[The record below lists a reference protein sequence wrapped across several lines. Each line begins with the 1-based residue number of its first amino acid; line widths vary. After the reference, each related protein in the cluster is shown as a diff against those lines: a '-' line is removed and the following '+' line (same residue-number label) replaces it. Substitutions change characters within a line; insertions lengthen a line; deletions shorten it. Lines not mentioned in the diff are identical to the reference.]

1 MKALLITLFSLVLL
15 NFFGLVQYTYIIYAI
30 NAYFIANFI
39 YSVWIRR
46 KVKTPFDF
54 ALSVVLVG
62 LILSGISSSYY
73 ENSNPLYVYFAYQFI
88 LALYFYIILV
98 NKDTQVKHVEKAL
111 TYLSLALCVFYIVQ
125 YIAFQRGIV
134 LTDMFADGYDAE
146 AGDLVRFR
154 AVGSALAAWAYFYG
168 LNGVLVSQ
176 KKSFLKVL
184 LLVLGLAVILLMS
197 FRTMVAGL
205 MLCTLVMVIKVNGLK
220 SGLFKYLFLL
230 FVAIVV
236 AYNVPTVQKKIDYMI
251 EKQQGDQTLANDDYI
266 RWINFYYHLDENT
279 KDDVEYYLGVG
290 LNADKNSSLC
300 IKEDILMKQHLSWVD
315 WGLIGLSWQ
324 VGLLTVLGM
333 LLYSFKVIKFRFEP
347 EQVCISVFFLYL
359 VLISITTLEFARTG
373 NFVVQALVLYLAT
386 YYIKKQ
392 NKNKIINHEKI
403 N

>member
-251 EKQQGDQTLANDDYI
+251 EKQQGDQTFANDDYI

-392 NKNKIINHEKI
+392 KIKL
-403 N
+403 

>member
-300 IKEDILMKQHLSWVD
+300 IKEDILMEQHLSWVD

>member
-46 KVKTPFDF
+46 KVKTPFNF

-251 EKQQGDQTLANDDYI
+251 EKQQGDQTLANDEYI

-300 IKEDILMKQHLSWVD
+300 IKEDNLMEQHLSWVD

-386 YYIKKQ
+386 YYIKKT
-392 NKNKIINHEKI
+392 KIKL
-403 N
+403 

>member
-146 AGDLVRFR
+146 AGALVRFR

-251 EKQQGDQTLANDDYI
+251 EKQQGDQTLANDEYI

-300 IKEDILMKQHLSWVD
+300 IKEDNLMEQHLSWVD

-392 NKNKIINHEKI
+392 KIKL
-403 N
+403 

>member
-205 MLCTLVMVIKVNGLK
+205 MFCTLVMVIKVNGLK

-300 IKEDILMKQHLSWVD
+300 IKEDNLMEQHLSWVD

>member
-251 EKQQGDQTLANDDYI
+251 EKQQGDQTFANDEYI

-300 IKEDILMKQHLSWVD
+300 IKEDNLMEQHLSWVD

-392 NKNKIINHEKI
+392 K
-403 N
+403 

>member
-251 EKQQGDQTLANDDYI
+251 EKQQGDQTFANDEYI

-300 IKEDILMKQHLSWVD
+300 IKEDNLMEQHLSWVD

>member
-300 IKEDILMKQHLSWVD
+300 IKEDNLMEQHLSWVD

-386 YYIKKQ
+386 YYIKKT
-392 NKNKIINHEKI
+392 KIKL
-403 N
+403 

>member
-300 IKEDILMKQHLSWVD
+300 IKEDNLMEQHLSWVD

-386 YYIKKQ
+386 YYIK

>member
-1 MKALLITLFSLVLL
+1 M
-15 NFFGLVQYTYIIYAI
+15 
-30 NAYFIANFI
+30 
-39 YSVWIRR
+39 
-46 KVKTPFDF
+46 
-54 ALSVVLVG
+54 
-62 LILSGISSSYY
+62 
-73 ENSNPLYVYFAYQFI
+73 
-88 LALYFYIILV
+88 
-98 NKDTQVKHVEKAL
+98 KHVEKAL

-125 YIAFQRGIV
+125 FIAFQRGIV

-251 EKQQGDQTLANDDYI
+251 EKQQGDQTFANDDYI

-300 IKEDILMKQHLSWVD
+300 IKEDNLMEQHLSWVD

-386 YYIKKQ
+386 YYIKK

>member
-125 YIAFQRGIV
+125 FIAFQRGIV

-205 MLCTLVMVIKVNGLK
+205 MLCTLG
-220 SGLFKYLFLL
+220 S
-230 FVAIVV
+230 
-236 AYNVPTVQKKIDYMI
+236 
-251 EKQQGDQTLANDDYI
+251 LA
-266 RWINFYYHLDENT
+266 
-279 KDDVEYYLGVG
+279 KACG
-290 LNADKNSSLC
+290 
-300 IKEDILMKQHLSWVD
+300 
-315 WGLIGLSWQ
+315 
-324 VGLLTVLGM
+324 
-333 LLYSFKVIKFRFEP
+333 
-347 EQVCISVFFLYL
+347 
-359 VLISITTLEFARTG
+359 
-373 NFVVQALVLYLAT
+373 
-386 YYIKKQ
+386 
-392 NKNKIINHEKI
+392 
-403 N
+403 

>member
-251 EKQQGDQTLANDDYI
+251 EKQQGDQTLANDEYI

-300 IKEDILMKQHLSWVD
+300 IKEDNLMEQHLSWVD

-392 NKNKIINHEKI
+392 K
-403 N
+403 

>member
-251 EKQQGDQTLANDDYI
+251 EKQQGDQTFANDDYI

-300 IKEDILMKQHLSWVD
+300 IKEDNLMEQHLSWVD

>member
-300 IKEDILMKQHLSWVD
+300 IKEDNLMEQHLSWVD

>member
-146 AGDLVRFR
+146 AGALVRFR

-266 RWINFYYHLDENT
+266 RCINFYYHLDENT

-300 IKEDILMKQHLSWVD
+300 IKEDILMEQHLSWVD

-386 YYIKKQ
+386 YYIKKT
-392 NKNKIINHEKI
+392 KIKL
-403 N
+403 

>member
-146 AGDLVRFR
+146 AGALVRFR

-176 KKSFLKVL
+176 KKSFFKVL

-300 IKEDILMKQHLSWVD
+300 IKEDNLMKQHLSWVD

-386 YYIKKQ
+386 YYIKKT
-392 NKNKIINHEKI
+392 KTKL
-403 N
+403 

>member
-251 EKQQGDQTLANDDYI
+251 EKQQGDQTLANDEYI

-300 IKEDILMKQHLSWVD
+300 IKEDNLMEQHLSWVD

>member
-125 YIAFQRGIV
+125 FIAFQRGIV

-146 AGDLVRFR
+146 AGALVRFR

-300 IKEDILMKQHLSWVD
+300 IKEDILMEQHLSWVD

-386 YYIKKQ
+386 YYIKK